1 MNARFSIAWLLVAG
15 CGGPSANVP
24 AATAPTAAPAEAPAP
39 AAEPPPAALAF
50 PDEPF
55 RAKQPPAAE
64 PRALDL
70 PKIDRYAVANG
81 IDVYHVADTDPPVV
95 NVDLVMDGGAVDDP
109 PGKEGLASI
118 CMDLVAAGTETLDRI
133 AFSEA
138 QADIASD
145 ISAYA
150 SIDQHGARFSALK
163 KHLDRTLDLWTD
175 MLLRPGLRADEL
187 ERIRAR
193 RLEDIRQQ
201 KGAPAGVSA
210 RVQGVVA
217 WGPKHPYGR
226 VVTEASV
233 RAITLDDCKGYAK
246 KWIQPKGARLF
257 VVGDVTR
264 EEIEAKAGERL
275 GGWKG
280 SPPASKRV
288 GKAAPPHGR
297 IFFVDV
303 PGAPQSAVS
312 LVHDGPPRKAKYY
325 YATRLLSAIL
335 GQSFSSRINMNIR
348 EDKGWA
354 YGARGGFSYMRAA
367 GYFTA
372 GGSIVKEHTGE
383 AVAEVLKEIEQL
395 KTAKVPPTVEE
406 LAREKE
412 GAILSLPA
420 EFETG
425 RSRLNTFKM
434 LVYFGLPLDWYKDFV
449 PSVQKVDEKAAGA
462 AAATHLKP
470 GELRVF
476 VVGDGQ
482 TVLPQL
488 EKLLADKRVSGTLV
502 RLDADG
508 KVVK

>member
-1 MNARFSIAWLLVAG
+1 
-15 CGGPSANVP
+15 
-24 AATAPTAAPAEAPAP
+24 
-39 AAEPPPAALAF
+39 
-50 PDEPF
+50 
-55 RAKQPPAAE
+55 
-64 PRALDL
+64 
-70 PKIDRYAVANG
+70 
-81 IDVYHVADTDPPVV
+81 
-95 NVDLVMDGGAVDDP
+95 
-109 PGKEGLASI
+109 
-118 CMDLVAAGTETLDRI
+118 
-133 AFSEA
+133 
-138 QADIASD
+138 
-145 ISAYA
+145 
-150 SIDQHGARFSALK
+150 
-163 KHLDRTLDLWTD
+163 
-175 MLLRPGLRADEL
+175 
-187 ERIRAR
+187 
-193 RLEDIRQQ
+193 
-201 KGAPAGVSA
+201 VSA

-233 RAITLDDCKGYAK
+233 RAITLDDCKAYAK
-246 KWIQPKGARLF
+246 EWIQPRGARLF

-275 GGWKG
+275 GAWKG
-280 SPPASKRV
+280 TPPASKRV
-288 GKAAPPHGR
+288 GKAAPPQGR

-312 LVHDGPPRKAKYY
+312 LVHDGPPRKAKDY

-383 AVAEVLKEIEQL
+383 AIAEVLKEIEQL
-395 KTAKVPPTVEE
+395 KTAKVPPTAEE

-449 PSVQKVDEKAAGA
+449 PSVQKVDEKAAGT